1 MKWFFLFYTKKIERQ
16 IGVVFFRI
24 MSERDFNFT
33 QLQVSS
39 VSSTEE
45 EQKQPPE
52 VFFKKGVKDILTK
65 FTGKNLRQSLRPAT
79 LLKERLCTGVFL

>member
-24 MSERDFNFT
+24 MSERDFNFM

-52 VFFKKGVKDILTK
+52 VFIKKGVQDISQNSQENTCARASGLQ
-65 FTGKNLRQSLRPAT
+65 LY
-79 LLKERLCTGVFL
+79 